1 MRSLKT
7 ILVLAGKNTRILLRT
22 PAILLV
28 IFMPG
33 IVMYT
38 VFTCIFEGP
47 AGVSRP
53 FRAAVIDL
61 DDTEAS
67 RALIDALSK
76 SNVIVVRTEDE
87 SPTGR
92 PLTVE
97 SARQQIRREGKYRV
111 AVVIPK
117 GFSQAPN
124 AISGKA
130 HQGVELIHDE
140 TQPLEANA
148 IVGMLQM
155 AAGRVLYE
163 QTFGLLGRA
172 TASRPSHNG
181 GEGESAQL
189 LEVRKSGVAIERMQ
203 ISAKYTFLAGVVPL
217 FLLFT
222 SVGAARGLL
231 DEISRGATR
240 RLLAA
245 PLGPVHI
252 LLSQQLY
259 AFLLAFAQC
268 VAMYAFAW
276 LVFGVE
282 IWRITGGLTLLTAMT
297 CLATTGFG
305 MLLASICRTAEQL
318 DAIGTTV
325 VLAMSAIGGSMV
337 PRFIMPPF
345 MQKLGLYTINGWA
358 YDGFIALIRNEGLWG
373 IMEECL
379 VLATVAAACAALG
392 SIVLSRRLRAAPG
405 G

>member
-1 MRSLKT
+1 MRSLRT
-7 ILVLAGKNTRILLRT
+7 ILVLAGKNVRILLRM

-67 RALIDALSK
+67 HALIDALSK

-92 PLTVE
+92 PLTIE
-97 SARQQIRREGKYRV
+97 SARQQIRKEGKYRV

-163 QTFGLLGRA
+163 QTFGMLGRA
-172 TASRPSHNG
+172 TASRPIQDG
-181 GEGESAQL
+181 KGESEQL
-189 LEVRKSGVAIERMQ
+189 LKVRKSGVAIERMQ

-268 VAMYAFAW
+268 VAMYVFAW

-358 YDGFIALIRNEGLWG
+358 YDGFIALIRNEGVWG
-373 IMEECL
+373 IKEECL
-379 VLATVAAACAALG
+379 VLATVASACAALG
-392 SIVLSRRLRAAPG
+392 SILLSRRLRAAPAG
-405 G
+405 